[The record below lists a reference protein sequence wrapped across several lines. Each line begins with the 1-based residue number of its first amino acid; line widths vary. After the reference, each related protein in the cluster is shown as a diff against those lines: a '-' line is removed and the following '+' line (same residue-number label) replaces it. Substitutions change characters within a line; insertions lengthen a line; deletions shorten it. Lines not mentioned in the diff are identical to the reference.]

1 MNRKENNFAVIIPA
15 FNEAGRIAPTIAGI
29 CKFTDADIIVVSDG
43 STDNTVNEASE
54 AGATVV
60 ELPFNLGYG
69 AALQTGFKH
78 ALKMGYRFAV
88 QMDADGQHDPSA
100 IQSLIEPVIKGE
112 VDVTIGSRFLR
123 RGDYKAPFVRKVGM
137 SFFAFIASIFT
148 GKRVTDPTSGFQ
160 ALNSK
165 VMKFYASDA
174 YPVDY
179 PDADVIIMLHR
190 RGIKFSE
197 IPVAMKRSVGKV
209 SMHSGLKPF
218 YYTFKMLLSILV
230 TLLRRGEGRV

>member
-1 MNRKENNFAVIIPA
+1 MSHIDDLSIIIPA
-15 FNEAGRIAPTIAGI
+15 YNEAGRIGSTIAGI
-29 CKFTDADIIVVSDG
+29 REFTNAESIVVNDG
-43 STDNTVNEASE
+43 STDNTADEARA
-54 AGATVV
+54 AGVV
-60 ELPFNLGYG
+60 VIELSFNLGYG
-69 AALQTGFKH
+69 AALQTGFKY

-123 RGDYKAPFVRKVGM
+123 RGNYKAPFIRRIGM

-165 VMKFYASDA
+165 
-174 YPVDY
+174 
-179 PDADVIIMLHR
+179 
-190 RGIKFSE
+190 
-197 IPVAMKRSVGKV
+197 
-209 SMHSGLKPF
+209 
-218 YYTFKMLLSILV
+218 
-230 TLLRRGEGRV
+230 